1 MIRKKTAIYLS
12 NMIVLFSLGSCKH
25 LDCNLPSFVDT
36 FEAYRWLGYNE
47 EKYEERRAKI
57 MELLHNSEAE
67 TSATGTDSVPCIDF
81 SLPYK
86 YYAYCTNA
94 TYKNFTFTP
103 TAENHQRIAY
113 VEAEEGYGTND
124 SLKIYFPD
132 SIQAKAFI
140 DEARKKGFKFSHE
153 YYYNF
158 VQDFISKGELDPNDS
173 CNSAEI
179 KSLLNHARNLEKTYT
194 TAYTDSIDKCAYG
207 IRLHSESHK
216 DVVVF
221 HCEPLD

>member
-81 SLPYK
+81 SLPYILCVLHECNLQK
-86 YYAYCTNA
+86 FHIHSNSR
-94 TYKNFTFTP
+94 KSPRN
-103 TAENHQRIAY
+103 
-113 VEAEEGYGTND
+113 
-124 SLKIYFPD
+124 
-132 SIQAKAFI
+132 SI
-140 DEARKKGFKFSHE
+140 RRSRG
-153 YYYNF
+153 
-158 VQDFISKGELDPNDS
+158 
-173 CNSAEI
+173 
-179 KSLLNHARNLEKTYT
+179 
-194 TAYTDSIDKCAYG
+194 G
-207 IRLHSESHK
+207 IWY
-216 DVVVF
+216 
-221 HCEPLD
+221 